1 MEQVMDQPSSAG
13 TKVLEMRR
21 GAYWFFWIAALS
33 VINSLAVTFGGMA
46 NMLFGLGATRV
57 VDEAFKAGTLSAVS
71 SSGLAI
77 SLAIAAVFAGFGY
90 FARRG
95 SDIAFILGMFLYVI
109 DAMILIAFRDMF
121 AFGFHMVAVF
131 FLFKG
136 LLASRRRLDPS
147 V

>member
-1 MEQVMDQPSSAG
+1 
-13 TKVLEMRR
+13 
-21 GAYWFFWIAALS
+21 
-33 VINSLAVTFGGMA
+33 
-46 NMLFGLGATRV
+46 
-57 VDEAFKAGTLSAVS
+57 
-71 SSGLAI
+71 
-77 SLAIAAVFAGFGY
+77 
-90 FARRG
+90 
-95 SDIAFILGMFLYVI
+95 MFLYVI